1 VSLPIFYVLQK
12 KHVIAAIFGAFKI
25 LGQIHQIEPLLG
37 SSSYLDILL
46 FACHIG
52 VGNLGLGQNLC
63 AQQDAWKKLQAWGM
77 MCNDGQGCCHFAP
90 NNKL

>member
-1 VSLPIFYVLQK
+1 MGQLNAPFSKMRPFPKKNVSLPIFYVLQK

-63 AQQDAWKKLQAWGM
+63 AQQDAWK
-77 MCNDGQGCCHFAP
+77 
-90 NNKL
+90 

>member
-1 VSLPIFYVLQK
+1 MGQLNAPFSKMRPFPKKKTCLYPFFTSFKK

-63 AQQDAWKKLQAWGM
+63 AQQDAWK
-77 MCNDGQGCCHFAP
+77 
-90 NNKL
+90 